1 MFFGRLAIPTSRGRD
16 GAYYV
21 IAIDSDCGPIRFASD
36 LVHHCAMRYRGQG
49 TIVTDNVFELKR
61 GQIQETIN
69 TRI

>member
-36 LVHHCAMRYRGQG
+36 LVHHCAMRYR
-49 TIVTDNVFELKR
+49 VVDNVFELKR
-61 GQIQETIN
+61 GQI
-69 TRI
+69 